1 MDISIALMVALVSW
15 RVDGLCVDGGIRL
28 MGGRAQT
35 ADGRVEVCYNNVWGR
50 VCDSSWSSLE
60 AGVVCK
66 QLGYQGGVPY
76 NDGYFGRSSGPVYLS
91 NVRCL
96 GSETNL
102 IGCSHDHISSSSADC
117 HYTTDVGVSCYN
129 QTKVECTDWSLR
141 LVGGKESGVDGRLE
155 VCLSNQW
162 GTVSGTNWNDKNTGV
177 VCRQLNATFSGG
189 MTSSTFSPATGPIQL
204 SSVSCLGNEPTIL
217 ECDHTSVAGPFPDFS
232 NHESDIGIRCWKNA
246 TLDQLPSPYL
256 LITTNA
262 GVLQM
267 GMDGTHLALVVD
279 QPTLYPMY
287 GLDYDIREGTLY
299 WSSYTYQQRLPI
311 QQSHLDGSGISPMLD
326 AACIAGISLDWVHHR
341 LFWTNYCD
349 GSIHMYDLTNG
360 TDTLL
365 FNSTL
370 SDDVAVDPINGFIY
384 WSSQTPGRIER
395 GSLIGGSREV
405 LHSTDLA
412 CVLSLSLDL
421 ASDRLV
427 WNDFCLLKIEMSF
440 TNGSHRTTLLSPI
453 NAYGMALFRGV
464 LYWTERS
471 DQNLIH
477 AVKSLRI
484 GSRGNIT
491 TVANFSIEP
500 VKIRV
505 VDMSTQPLANP
516 LKLNCSSTALGARLV
531 VNCSAN
537 HTSKSLSCS
546 VQNRTIDQCKL
557 PLTIDL
563 PSVDSTTIT
572 IVITAT
578 DVYGLTSASSV
589 LYTKPTPY
597 IHLVNNSPKI
607 KGNSVSFDVT
617 VSQPILS
624 MFCQVTNQIKNN
636 CTLGHYTVQGLQ
648 AGTYT
653 FTAQATTA
661 DGQTAV
667 ISRHFNI
674 ASGSSDCVLVLT
686 NDGIMVTKDV
696 AIVEFAS
703 TGSPKAFI
711 CIIDN
716 KRSIYPCTSPLK
728 LSGLGTGSH
737 TLMMG
742 TTGCAG
748 NSPVMV
754 ETFQVM

>member
-66 QLGYQGGVPY
+66 QLGYQ
-76 NDGYFGRSSGPVYLS
+76 
-91 NVRCL
+91 
-96 GSETNL
+96 
-102 IGCSHDHISSSSADC
+102 
-117 HYTTDVGVSCYN
+117 
-129 QTKVECTDWSLR
+129 VECTDWSLR

-204 SSVSCLGNEPTIL
+204 SSVNCLGNEPTIL

-232 NHESDIGIRCWKNA
+232 NHESDIGIRCWRNA

-267 GMDGTHLALVVD
+267 GMDGTHLALVVN

-287 GLDYDIREGTLY
+287 GLDYDIR
-299 WSSYTYQQRLPI
+299 
-311 QQSHLDGSGISPMLD
+311 
-326 AACIAGISLDWVHHR
+326 
-341 LFWTNYCD
+341 
-349 GSIHMYDLTNG
+349 
-360 TDTLL
+360 
-365 FNSTL
+365 
-370 SDDVAVDPINGFIY
+370 FIY

-395 GSLIGGSREV
+395 GSLIGGSREM

-537 HTSKSLSCS
+537 HASKSLSCS

-578 DVYGLTSASSV
+578 DVYGLTSAS
-589 LYTKPTPY
+589 L
-597 IHLVNNSPKI
+597 
-607 KGNSVSFDVT
+607 
-617 VSQPILS
+617 
-624 MFCQVTNQIKNN
+624 C

-661 DGQTAV
+661 DVQTAV
-667 ISRHFNI
+667 ISRHCNI
-674 ASGSSDCVLVLT
+674 ALGSSDCVLVLT

-696 AIVEFAS
+696 VIVEFAS

-716 KRSIYPCTSPLK
+716 KRSIT
-728 LSGLGTGSH
+728 H
-737 TLMMG
+737 
-742 TTGCAG
+742 
-748 NSPVMV
+748 
-754 ETFQVM
+754 